1 MRRDARKL
9 LEKLNRKDFAY
20 KVFEDSFSETE
31 LWPIFEA
38 VLGDHGVVGEEA
50 VAPAPQGLVKAVKSS
65 ASPQSAPALTGP
77 NQIFSQYGL
86 PARQRAEVRD
96 VDLGAFF
103 HRFSEMD

>member
-1 MRRDARKL
+1 M
-9 LEKLNRKDFAY
+9 LEKLNRRDFAY
-20 KVFEDSFSETE
+20 KVFEDPFSETE

-38 VLGDHGVVGEEA
+38 VLGDHGVVGEGA
-50 VAPAPQGLVKAVKSS
+50 VTPAPQGVAKAVKPS
-65 ASPQSAPALTGP
+65 AAPLSAPVPAGP

-86 PARQRAEVRD
+86 SARQRAEDRD